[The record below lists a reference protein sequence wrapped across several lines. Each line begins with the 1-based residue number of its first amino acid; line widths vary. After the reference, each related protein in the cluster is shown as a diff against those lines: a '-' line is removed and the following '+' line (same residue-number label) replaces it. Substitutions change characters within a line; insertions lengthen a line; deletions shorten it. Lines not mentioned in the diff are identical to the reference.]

1 MDRSGGASARKFIR
15 AVQKFAAVGGQFDSS
30 IGELV
35 TEPWQLAEARI
46 VDRLCQRYHCPPSQL
61 LEEDAGWIFQCLE
74 LLHEAGDDSD
84 GE

>member
-1 MDRSGGASARKFIR
+1 
-15 AVQKFAAVGGQFDSS
+15 
-30 IGELV
+30 
-35 TEPWQLAEARI
+35 